1 MILMVPILWK
11 MIKDRVKESAN
22 GKRTI
27 VLIAVA
33 VIAVC
38 MVMALISMR
47 HVIINL

>member
-1 MILMVPILWK
+1 M
-11 MIKDRVKESAN
+11 KESAN

-38 MVMALISMR
+38 MVMASNFHETCNHKFITW
-47 HVIINL
+47 